1 MSSIADR
8 ARCSSIWVLGVVSS
22 VVLAGCVAPRPP
34 DARPPHGHNTTT
46 TSASTTTATS
56 STTTT
61 LAPATTTTAAPS
73 TTTTTPPIPPGSE
86 GTTRRI
92 TDGNHNSALPAVSA
106 DGRFVAYHS
115 NASNLVPDDTNGF
128 VDVFV
133 WDASTGTTTRI
144 TDGNDDS
151 SGPAISADGRYVTF
165 VSEASDLVPDDTNG
179 QWDVF
184 RWDATTGSII
194 HVTDGNDLSTVPTI
208 SADGRFVTYFS
219 EATDLVPD
227 DTNGYWDVFVW
238 DAVTGTTARITDGDN
253 HSVLPAISADG
264 RYIAYTSYASN
275 LVPDDIN
282 GAGDVFVWD
291 AATGATTRI
300 TNGNGNSLRPS
311 ISTDGRYVTYNSHA
325 SNLVPDD
332 ANGAG
337 DVFVWDGATGTTT
350 RITDGNADS
359 GEPAISADGHHVTYN
374 SFASD
379 LVADDTNGA
388 TDVFAWNATTGTT
401 IRVTR
406 GNGES
411 FESAISADGTLI
423 TFMSQAS
430 DLVDGDT
437 DTNGWFDV
445 YVWEPT
451 G

>member
-1 MSSIADR
+1 VLVDLRVRRRGIGR
-8 ARCSSIWVLGVVSS
+8 AGRVRGAAP
-22 VVLAGCVAPRPP
+22 AGWAPPP
-34 DARPPHGHNTTT
+34 GHNTTT
-46 TSASTTTATS
+46 TSASTTTSTS

-61 LAPATTTTAAPS
+61 LAPSTTTTAAPS
-73 TTTTTPPIPPGSE
+73 TTTTTASIPPGSE

-133 WDASTGTTTRI
+133 WDASTGATIRI
-144 TDGNDDS
+144 TEGNDDS
-151 SGPAISADGRYVTF
+151 SGPAMSADGRYVTY
-165 VSEASDLVPDDTNG
+165 VSEASDLVADDTNG

-184 RWDATTGSII
+184 RWDATTGTTIRL
-194 HVTDGNDLSTVPTI
+194 TDGNDLSTVPTI

-238 DAVTGTTARITDGDN
+238 DAATGT
-253 HSVLPAISADG
+253 
-264 RYIAYTSYASN
+264 
-275 LVPDDIN
+275 
-282 GAGDVFVWD
+282 
-291 AATGATTRI
+291 TTRI
-300 TNGNGNSLRPS
+300 TDGNGNSLRPS
-311 ISTDGRYVTYNSHA
+311 ISADGRYVTYNSHA

-337 DVFVWDGATGTTT
+337 DVFVWDATTDTTT

-388 TDVFAWNATTGTT
+388 IDVFAWNATTGTT
-401 IRVTR
+401 IRVTK

-437 DTNGWFDV
+437 DVNGWFDV
-445 YVWEPT
+445 YVWERT
-451 G
+451 R

>member
-1 MSSIADR
+1 VA
-8 ARCSSIWVLGVVSS
+8 S

-34 DARPPHGHNTTT
+34 DGRPPPGHNTTT
-46 TSASTTTATS
+46 TSASTTTSTS

-61 LAPATTTTAAPS
+61 LAPSTTTTAAPS
-73 TTTTTPPIPPGSE
+73 TTTTTASIPPGSE

-133 WDASTGTTTRI
+133 WDASTGATIRI
-144 TDGNDDS
+144 TEGNDDS
-151 SGPAISADGRYVTF
+151 SGPAMSADGRYVTY
-165 VSEASDLVPDDTNG
+165 VSEASDLVADDTNG

-184 RWDATTGSII
+184 RWDATTGTTIRL
-194 HVTDGNDLSTVPTI
+194 TDGNDLSTVPTI

-238 DAVTGTTARITDGDN
+238 DAATGT
-253 HSVLPAISADG
+253 
-264 RYIAYTSYASN
+264 
-275 LVPDDIN
+275 
-282 GAGDVFVWD
+282 
-291 AATGATTRI
+291 TTRI
-300 TNGNGNSLRPS
+300 TDGNGNSLRPS
-311 ISTDGRYVTYNSHA
+311 ISADGRYVTYNSHA

-337 DVFVWDGATGTTT
+337 DVFVWDATTDTTT

-388 TDVFAWNATTGTT
+388 IDVFAWNATTGTT
-401 IRVTR
+401 IRVTK

-437 DTNGWFDV
+437 DVNGWFDV
-445 YVWEPT
+445 YVWERT
-451 G
+451 R